1 MPRLRLSSV
10 PPRNAPS
17 TTFDAASSLLMQGK
31 EPSCVECDLDCQ
43 VPRGLLGHGVAVN
56 RMVIEI
62 GTESEGPKSADVS
75 DPDAVVILMEHRIVL
90 AYRDVT
96 LGGRFVGKGGRVAVV
111 ALSETINDQD
121 GA

>member
-1 MPRLRLSSV
+1 M
-10 PPRNAPS
+10 
-17 TTFDAASSLLMQGK
+17 
-31 EPSCVECDLDCQ
+31 
-43 VPRGLLGHGVAVN
+43 
-56 RMVIEI
+56 
-62 GTESEGPKSADVS
+62 S

>member
-1 MPRLRLSSV
+1 MLS
-10 PPRNAPS
+10 
-17 TTFDAASSLLMQGK
+17 
-31 EPSCVECDLDCQ
+31 
-43 VPRGLLGHGVAVN
+43 
-56 RMVIEI
+56 
-62 GTESEGPKSADVS
+62 PKSADVS
-75 DPDAVVILMEHRIVL
+75 DPDAMVILMEHRIVL